1 MSAEGVIHSKVK
13 NWSNGHLV
21 KYIWFALSGDL
32 VQLSWS
38 GCVQDWNTDSQ
49 PALFAEWLNHT
60 KLNWEIET
68 NGETQGETHNN
79 EGDRDMNTCP
89 FAVGWL

>member
-1 MSAEGVIHSKVK
+1 M
-13 NWSNGHLV
+13 
-21 KYIWFALSGDL
+21 IWLCA
-32 VQLSWS
+32 
-38 GCVQDWNTDSQ
+38 DSQ
-49 PALFAEWLNHT
+49 PDLFAEWLNHT

-89 FAVGWL
+89 FAVG